1 MKLLLLLFFLL
12 PPPLLLFSSHPNS
25 TFAVD
30 KNLGEDVQEVEVEV
44 LAVDVV
50 IGAID
55 DHPLDVVVHDI
66 HLHVALHPVLQLI
79 ALHMRTT

>member
-1 MKLLLLLFFLL
+1 MEGEAEAGVAAQVEVAAEAVA
-12 PPPLLLFSSHPNS
+12 SHQ
-25 TFAVD
+25 
-30 KNLGEDVQEVEVEV
+30 GEDVQEVEVEV